1 MAIGDPAQPVIF
13 TGENPCLSLYRAG
26 TDQLVATA
34 SYWLASS
41 SSQGEGSALMIWADP
56 EASGLGELAPHAIYA
71 DNAALAR
78 MLNAD
83 LNQHFGPFQ
92 GRGFAELE
100 PQPAR
105 FSQQADG
112 RRQHRIVCWTATTTI
127 ELIWSDALEAFQK
140 MNVSTL
146 GGREFRVG
154 NVIAA
159 CAGGN
164 ISVNGTKATGEVR
177 RQEGLTATSA
187 FLAFAESW
195 VPL

>member
-1 MAIGDPAQPVIF
+1 MAIGDPARPVIF
-13 TGENPCLSLYRAG
+13 TGENPCLSLYRPG

-34 SYWLASS
+34 SYWLSSS

-56 EASGLGELAPHAIYA
+56 QGSGLGDLAPHAIYA

-92 GRGFAELE
+92 GLGFADLE

-105 FSQQADG
+105 FSQQAFG
-112 RRQHRIVCWTATTTI
+112 GQQHRIVCWTATTTI
-127 ELIWSDALEAFQK
+127 ELVWSEAADTYQK
-140 MNVSTL
+140 MNTTTL
-146 GGREFRVG
+146 GGREFRVA
-154 NVIAA
+154 NVISP
-159 CAGGN
+159 CARAS
-164 ISVNGTKATGEVR
+164 ISVNGTQVTGEVKR
-177 RQEGLTATSA
+177 SDALNSSSA